1 MKIKTNCDKW
11 KNGEMLMLK
20 MKTRSEPMEYEDGV
34 QAKGADEIGEQ
45 LHQH

>member
-1 MKIKTNCDKW
+1 
-11 KNGEMLMLK
+11 

-34 QAKGADEIGEQ
+34 QAKGADEVGEQ